1 MPSLYLPSVGRGTPI
16 EATTPVYPGRVFS
29 GTVTS
34 VDSTINPV
42 TRAIT
47 VRAVLSNTDHAL
59 IPGML
64 MTLNLSRAERDALVI
79 SESTIVPQGS
89 SNFVWLVDQSVTPNT
104 VRQVQVT
111 VGARQPGTIE
121 VLSGLNAGDMVVSHG
136 VQKMR
141 PGANVAVIGI
151 DDGTRSIA
159 AMLKQ
164 AATAEPGD

>member
-1 MPSLYLPSVGRGTPI
+1 
-16 EATTPVYPGRVFS
+16 
-29 GTVTS
+29 
-34 VDSTINPV
+34 
-42 TRAIT
+42 
-47 VRAVLSNTDHAL
+47 
-59 IPGML
+59 
-64 MTLNLSRAERDALVI
+64 
-79 SESTIVPQGS
+79 VPQGS